1 VVLNHGVQKGRLP
14 FLNCL
19 LIIVDILN
27 NKKENRR
34 IIVVKYAFA
43 YLRVSTEEQTV
54 LNQRLAMQKWADDHE
69 FQILEYF
76 EDSAISGKIPAVK
89 RKGFVD
95 MLEIVKNET
104 VEAILIYELS
114 RVGRTF
120 WDTLDAIKAIE
131 AYAPLISCSPRE
143 SFLQMTEPSVRKLMI
158 GILTWVAERERE
170 MLVQRT
176 KDGISRAKSV
186 GKIIGRPKKELDKD
200 NLIMMLAQNKSRV
213 KIAKDLGISKATLYK
228 ELRCLYKSTTTNIN
242 TNNNKY
248 EKRIMD
254 KNL

>member
-1 VVLNHGVQKGRLP
+1 MEYGVQKVRLP
-14 FLNCL
+14 FLNYL
-19 LIIVDILN
+19 LIIVDILK
-27 NKKENRR
+27 NKIETRR

-54 LNQRLAMQKWADDHE
+54 LNQKLAMQKWADDHE

-76 EDSAISGKIPAVK
+76 EDSAISGKVPAVK

-95 MLEIVKNET
+95 MLEIVKDET
-104 VEAILIYELS
+104 VDAILIYELS

-120 WDTLDAIKAIE
+120 WDTIDAIKAIE

-186 GKIIGRPKKELDKD
+186 GKVIGRPKKELDKD

-213 KIAKDLGISKATLYK
+213 KIARDLGISKATLYK
-228 ELRCLYKSTTTNIN
+228 ELRCLYQRTTTNIN

-248 EKRIMD
+248 EKRIID